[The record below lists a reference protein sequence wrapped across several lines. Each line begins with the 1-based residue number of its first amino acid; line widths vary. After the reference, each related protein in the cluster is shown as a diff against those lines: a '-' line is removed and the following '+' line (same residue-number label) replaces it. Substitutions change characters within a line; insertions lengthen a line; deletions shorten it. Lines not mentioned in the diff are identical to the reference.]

1 LLYKEQG
8 KDDQALGFFQETVR
22 IRDQGQESEELA
34 TALNNLARVLRDQKR
49 YSEAEPLYKR
59 ALAIREKAFGPN
71 HESVAAV
78 LRNYAILLKADNRA
92 AEAKVLNARAR
103 KIEDASPDGPSQ

>member
-1 LLYKEQG
+1 
-8 KDDQALGFFQETVR
+8 
-22 IRDQGQESEELA
+22 
-34 TALNNLARVLRDQKR
+34 
-49 YSEAEPLYKR
+49 
-59 ALAIREKAFGPN
+59 LAIREKTFGPD

-103 KIEDASPDGPSQ
+103 KIEDSADGPNQ

>member
-1 LLYKEQG
+1 LLCSIKN
-8 KDDQALGFFQETVR
+8 KVRTIKRWAFFQETVR

-34 TALNNLARVLRDQKR
+34 TALSNLARVLRDQKR

-78 LRNYAILLKADNRA
+78 LAQLCYFA
-92 AEAKVLNARAR
+92 
-103 KIEDASPDGPSQ
+103 